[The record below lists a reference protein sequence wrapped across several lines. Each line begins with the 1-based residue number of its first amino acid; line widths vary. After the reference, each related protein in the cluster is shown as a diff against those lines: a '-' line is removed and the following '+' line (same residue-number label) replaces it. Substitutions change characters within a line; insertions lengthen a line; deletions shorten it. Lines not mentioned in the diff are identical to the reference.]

1 MFCCALALRTSQIAN
16 LFGIVPN
23 NAGLFWKIQHLDLH
37 ENAILYAIITL
48 LTTYLVILSYRNC
61 KFYFK
66 HQIAQKREEAVRRE
80 INANNKLTRK
90 EKDDQILAKKNEVAD
105 YEATNYSV
113 FYNNLIFFAVVVLLS
128 CLVFKRLSPSLN
140 YALSS
145 LLSSGLIALLST
157 GSSSQKKA

>member
-1 MFCCALALRTSQIAN
+1 MPIIFHH
-16 LFGIVPN
+16 P
-23 NAGLFWKIQHLDLH
+23 GLFWQIQHLDLY
-37 ENAILYAIITL
+37 ENAILYAVVTL

-90 EKDDQILAKKNEVAD
+90 EKDDQILSKKNEVAD
-105 YEATNYSV
+105 YEATNYSI
-113 FYNNLIFFAVVVLLS
+113 FHNNLIYFAIVVLLS
-128 CLVFKRLSPSLN
+128 CLVLKRLSPAVN

-145 LLSSGLIALLST
+145 LISSGLIALLST
-157 GSSSQKKA
+157 GNRQKKA